1 MLQFDG
7 KKTLVQNSETCWTKL
22 CDAGFLGRCIPNAE
36 SVIQSG
42 PNKIQIKLR
51 PGVSFVRGTLD
62 VTIQIEKGE
71 PGKSVRYSIHS
82 RAIGSTSD
90 AAATVR
96 LEPAPVG
103 TEVQWI
109 VVIKTLGGL
118 LKAVPQGLIKASAQK
133 VITDIWS
140 AVERQLSVEAA

>member
-7 KKTLVQNSETCWTKL
+7 KKTLVQNAEVCWNRL
-22 CDAGFLGRCIPNAE
+22 CDPGFLGRCIPDAE
-36 SVIQSG
+36 SVSQSEPG
-42 PNKIQIKLR
+42 KIQVKLR

-71 PGKSVRYSIHS
+71 PEKSVRYSIHS

-103 TEVQWI
+103 TEVQWT
-109 VVIKTLGGL
+109 VTIKTLGGL
-118 LKAVPQGLIKASAQK
+118 LKAVPHGLIKASAQK

-140 AVERQLSVEAA
+140 AVERQLNVEPA

>member
-1 MLQFDG
+1 MLQFEG

-22 CDAGFLGRCIPNAE
+22 SDPGFLGRCISNVE
-36 SVIQSG
+36 SVTQPG

-62 VTIQIEKGE
+62 VTIQIEKGD
-71 PGKSVRYSIHS
+71 PGKSIRYLIHS

-90 AAATVR
+90 AAAAVQ
-96 LEPAPVG
+96 LQPGSVG
-103 TEVQWI
+103 TEVQWT
-109 VVIKTLGGL
+109 VMIKTLGGL

-140 AVERQLSVEAA
+140 SVERQFAAEAA

>member
-7 KKTLVQNSETCWTKL
+7 KKTLVQNAETCWTKL
-22 CDAGFLGRCIPNAE
+22 SDPGFLGRCISNVE
-36 SVIQSG
+36 SVAQSG
-42 PNKIQIKLR
+42 PDKIQIKLR

-62 VTIQIEKGE
+62 ATIQIEKGE
-71 PGKSVRYSIHS
+71 PGRSVRYSIHS

-90 AAATVR
+90 AAATVQ
-96 LEPAPVG
+96 LEPTPVG
-103 TEVQWI
+103 TEVQWT
-109 VVIKTLGGL
+109 VMIKTLGGL

-140 AVERQLSVEAA
+140 AVERQLSMEAG

>member
-1 MLQFDG
+1 MQFEG
-7 KKTLVQNSETCWTKL
+7 KITLVQDSETCWTKL
-22 CDAGFLGRCIPNAE
+22 SDPGFLGRCISNAE
-36 SVIQSG
+36 SVSQPG

-62 VTIQIEKGE
+62 VNIQIEKGE
-71 PGKSVRYSIHS
+71 LGKSVRYSIHS

-90 AAATVR
+90 AAASVQ
-96 LEPAPVG
+96 LEPTSLG
-103 TEVQWI
+103 TEVRWTVI
-109 VVIKTLGGL
+109 IKTLGGL

-140 AVERQLSVEAA
+140 AVERQLGLETA

>member
-1 MLQFDG
+1 MLQFEG

-22 CDAGFLGRCIPNAE
+22 SDAGFLGRCITNAE
-36 SVIQSG
+36 SVTQPG
-42 PNKIQIKLR
+42 PDKIQIKLR
-51 PGVSFVRGTLD
+51 PGVSFVRGTLE

-71 PGKSVRYSIHS
+71 PGKTIRYSIHS

-90 AAATVR
+90 AAANVQ
-96 LEPAPVG
+96 LEPSSLG
-103 TEVQWI
+103 TEVQWT
-109 VVIKTLGGL
+109 VTIKTLGGL

-140 AVERQLSVEAA
+140 EVERQLAVESA

>member
-7 KKTLVQNSETCWTKL
+7 KKTLVQDAETCWTKL
-22 CDAGFLGRCIPNAE
+22 SDPSFLGRCISNVE
-36 SVIQSG
+36 SVAQSG
-42 PNKIQIKLR
+42 PDKIQIKLR

-71 PGKSVRYSIHS
+71 PGRSLRYSIHS
-82 RAIGSTSD
+82 RGIGSTSD
-90 AAATVR
+90 AAATVQ

-103 TEVQWI
+103 TEVQWT

-140 AVERQLSVEAA
+140 AVERQLSMEAG